1 MTRKSQPSRFKRAC
15 LGGDAGQ
22 SFVELALTVPFL
34 FLILVGAGELARL
47 AYAAIEVSSAAKAA
61 VQSATWSRANA
72 ANTNTARLKSAAAAT
87 KDAPDITL
95 GTTTVTSSCICSNGS
110 ASTCA
115 STDCS
120 TSHIEQFITVQTQT
134 TFDPLIHLPGL
145 PTTFTLRGR
154 ATQKVANQ

>member
-1 MTRKSQPSRFKRAC
+1 MTRKSQPSRFKRAY

-61 VQSATWSRANA
+61 VQSAAWSRGNA
-72 ANTNTARLKSAAAAT
+72 ANTAGIKSAAT

-120 TSHIEQFITVQTQT
+120 TSHIEEFITVQTQT
-134 TFDPLIHLPGL
+134 TFDPLIHLSGL